1 MLGTIFSIFVY
12 NNYIM
17 RNILLLKFLFLTA
30 FLYAQSAKDVNI
42 LLQKTIDL
50 NTLKAHYTED
60 EVNGF
65 TPIILINDE
74 NIPDNLIIFK
84 FNKRVKLLTPEEIET
99 LGKIYKGNLDSYFQL
114 SIYKIED
121 SKAEVTGTFR
131 KHNPLNIKVIFEKD
145 NGDWKIISSKVG

>member
-1 MLGTIFSIFVY
+1 
-12 NNYIM
+12 M

-30 FLYAQSAKDVNI
+30 FLYAQTAKDVNI

-50 NTLKAHYTED
+50 NSLKSHYSED
-60 EVNGF
+60 ELNGL

-114 SIYKIED
+114 KIYKVED
-121 SKAEVTGTFR
+121 SKAEVIGTFR
-131 KHNPLNIKVIFEKD
+131 KNNPLNIKVVFEKE
-145 NGDWKIISSKVG
+145 NGDWKVISSKVG

>member
-1 MLGTIFSIFVY
+1 MFGTIFSIFVC

-30 FLYAQSAKDVNI
+30 FLYAQTAKDVNI

-50 NTLKAHYTED
+50 NSLKSHYSED
-60 EVNGF
+60 ELNGL

-114 SIYKIED
+114 KIYKVED
-121 SKAEVTGTFR
+121 SKAEVIGTFR
-131 KHNPLNIKVIFEKD
+131 KNNPLNIKVVFEKE
-145 NGDWKIISSKVG
+145 NGDWKVISSKVG

>member
-1 MLGTIFSIFVY
+1 
-12 NNYIM
+12 M

>member
-1 MLGTIFSIFVY
+1 
-12 NNYIM
+12 M

-50 NTLKAHYTED
+50 NALKAHYTED